1 MRNYFLLCL
10 PGTGTSSPPQALIDS
25 RNYGVYISGSG
36 TIKIPAIDWA
46 PVSVPGLRGDILL
59 NPSLGNEEISYQ
71 AFIAPVNGTCGNYAD
86 YMTAYS
92 AFRNDLTQVFG
103 LYGYL
108 DLVDSYFPDICRKV
122 YMRGPIGFES
132 ESSLK
137 SGTFDLT
144 FSAKPQRWLK
154 TQTITATY
162 NSEKSLEWADY
173 NSPIYGNSVVR
184 ITPIIK
190 ASAGGT
196 FRFRSGALSDIM
208 TVTVAADAPTFPVTI
223 DSQRKECYIGL
234 PLNSQNAN
242 QYVSFSKYK
251 FPEFHTF
258 DSNALN
264 VSVIVDTS
272 GMTLTIDPGWWLY

>member
-1 MRNYFLLCL
+1 MRNYFRLCL
-10 PGTGTSSPPQALIDS
+10 PGSGTSSPPITLIDS

-36 TIKIPAIDWA
+36 TIQIPAIDWSPA
-46 PVSVPGLRGDILL
+46 SVPGLRGDILL
-59 NPSLGNEEISYQ
+59 NPSLGNEEISYP

-108 DLVDSYFPDICRKV
+108 DLVDSYFPDICRNV
-122 YMRGPIGFES
+122 YMRGSIGFES

-242 QYVSFSKYK
+242 QYVSFSNYK

-258 DSNALN
+258 DSKVSN